1 MCRRGKFILF
11 TFCRACAQS
20 RASHDEACLQQ
31 NKASTMTTIYFIPCH
46 HGVSPQ
52 KKKKKTKKKK
62 RKKKKLGKQRGGTW
76 PGRGILLVLNA
87 QSNLCS
93 KKVFTQPEKVVS
105 VITQACER
113 KTVDLFE
120 LTATEILIYVFTYVS
135 LYLYFYCKRILLKKT
150 MNHTQAWKSEPN
162 IKIYF
167 AKKILKRCFFVYI
180 TRNTQSKCPMTIQ
193 FCIGD

>member
-87 QSNLCS
+87 QSKLCS

-150 MNHTQAWKSEPN
+150 MNHTQA
-162 IKIYF
+162 
-167 AKKILKRCFFVYI
+167 
-180 TRNTQSKCPMTIQ
+180 
-193 FCIGD
+193 